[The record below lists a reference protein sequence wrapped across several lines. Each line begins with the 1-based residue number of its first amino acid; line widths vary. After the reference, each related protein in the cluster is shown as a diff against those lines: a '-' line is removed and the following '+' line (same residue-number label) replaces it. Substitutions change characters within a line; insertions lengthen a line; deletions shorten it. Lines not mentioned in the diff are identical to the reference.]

1 LIDINAL
8 TPFRAYLGT
17 RIFALSSKWGMR
29 EMQKTKSGVRKSSSG
44 QGFCCPHCSDSKFPC
59 MNMEQLMRE
68 GGAAAK
74 PDRRK
79 TEEK

>member
-1 LIDINAL
+1 LIDINAKA
-8 TPFRAYLGT
+8 PPRAYLGT
-17 RIFALSSKWGMR
+17 RIKGLSSKWGMK

-59 MNMEQLMRE
+59 VNMEQLMRD

-74 PDRRK
+74 PDRGK
-79 TEEK
+79 IEEK